1 MDPKNI
7 LREISP
13 EMLSKHK
20 ENAKGAQKLST
31 LLNKMITE

>member
-20 ENAKGAQKLST
+20 ENAKGMQNSQNFPPAAG
-31 LLNKMITE
+31 